1 MQAQNIV
8 AGLPKFKVAE
18 MHKICEA
25 CQFGKQARK
34 PFPRHVQESKKP
46 LELIHS
52 DVWTTKAASIRGCH
66 YFVTFIDDYS
76 RKIWVYYEKEK

>member
-1 MQAQNIV
+1 
-8 AGLPKFKVAE
+8 

-34 PFPRHVQESKKP
+34 PFPGHVQDNKKP

-52 DVWTTKAASIRGCH
+52 DVWTTKAASIGGCH

-76 RKIWVYYEKEK
+76 RKVVEISSSESRRIQEDVR